1 MEGVPVYEITRAI
14 AAHEELVVYYLPD
27 QDRPKELF
35 YAQMRSILNRR
46 TMDSILEVLEGK
58 CYTHEKQQFQSDP
71 FDLIL
76 PKSDQ

>member
-14 AAHEELVVYYLPD
+14 AANEELVVYYLPD
-27 QDRPKELF
+27 HDRPKELF

-58 CYTHEKQQFQSDP
+58 CYHTKTTIS
-71 FDLIL
+71 
-76 PKSDQ
+76 K